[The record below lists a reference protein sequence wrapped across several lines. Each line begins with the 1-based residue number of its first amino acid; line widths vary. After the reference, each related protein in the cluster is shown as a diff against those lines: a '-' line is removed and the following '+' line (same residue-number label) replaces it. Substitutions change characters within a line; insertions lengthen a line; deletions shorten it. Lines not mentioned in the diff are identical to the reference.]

1 MLVDRRKAAEYLTNV
16 RRVEMALLDA
26 ISESLGLER
35 DYIEKRLGGHYVSLN
50 YYRACEQSEL
60 ELTYGVRG
68 HTDPTIITMLLQ
80 DDVPGLQVLSEGKWM
95 DVNPIPDT
103 VVVHVGDLLQVIYKN
118 IYDSLITINIQ
129 SPPIYGNYN
138 ILPCHAMTYFPCC
151 YNYIFLLCFYCI
163 RQLATIDTRV
173 CSIKL

>member
-1 MLVDRRKAAEYLTNV
+1 MIVDRKKAAEYLTNV
-16 RRVEMALLDA
+16 RRVEMTLLDA

-103 VVVHVGDLLQVIYKN
+103 VVVHVGDLLQVIY
-118 IYDSLITINIQ
+118 
-129 SPPIYGNYN
+129 
-138 ILPCHAMTYFPCC
+138 IL
-151 YNYIFLLCFYCI
+151 
-163 RQLATIDTRV
+163 
-173 CSIKL
+173 SIHVFC